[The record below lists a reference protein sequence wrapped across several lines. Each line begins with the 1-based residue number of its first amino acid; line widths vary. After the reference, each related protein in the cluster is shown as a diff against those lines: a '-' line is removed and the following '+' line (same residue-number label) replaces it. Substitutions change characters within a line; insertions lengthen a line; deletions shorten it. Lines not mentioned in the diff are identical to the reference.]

1 MSDNP
6 KVVINWLET
15 KMIPIDSIDM
25 SNLQARQ
32 DKINAGLEAFAE
44 QIRKVGQIQEVVV
57 YQKGDRYELLV
68 GQRRFFAFQK
78 VLEWTEIR
86 AAIIEEPKSDQMK
99 TTISWLENHARTK
112 MTNKDTLR
120 HITRMRGEQIHP
132 KEIAQTLGITQSM
145 IKKAMALPECPNV
158 EQEACESGKI
168 SIENAIKA
176 TKAKNFIKWDTPE
189 SEGPKVLDF
198 ALRLQQFEKPIAD
211 TTIDN
216 ISGYQQENPEADD
229 DELLTEGTKKTTIR
243 INLEFSNN
251 DSNRIKSYQKKN
263 DFDSAGEAVTDL
275 VLEGLDQH
283 GE

>member
-1 MSDNP
+1 
-6 KVVINWLET
+6 
-15 KMIPIDSIDM
+15 M

-44 QIRKVGQIQEVVV
+44 QIRRVGQIQEIVV
-57 YQKGDRYELLV
+57 YKKGDRYELLV

-86 AAIIEEPKSDQMK
+86 AAIIDEPKSDQIK
-99 TTISWLENHARTK
+99 TTISWLENHARAK

-120 HITRMRGEQIHP
+120 HVTRMLGERIHP
-132 KEIAQTLGITQSM
+132 KVIADTLQISQAM
-145 IKKAMALPECPNV
+145 IKKAIQLPTCPDV
-158 EQEACESGKI
+158 VREACESGKI
-168 SIENAIKA
+168 TIENAIKA

-189 SEGPKVLDF
+189 SDGEKVLAF
-198 ALRLQQFEKPIAD
+198 ALKLEQLGKPITEGD
-211 TTIDN
+211 TEN
-216 ISGYQQENPEADD
+216 ICGYVMEHPEASD
-229 DELLTEGTKKTTIR
+229 DELLEEGTKKT
-243 INLEFSNN
+243 NVSFKLEFSNN

-263 DFDSAGEAVTDL
+263 DFDTPGEAVTDL